1 MFRHLRLLRIGFA
14 LVFFLLTLF
23 LFLDFR
29 DFGVRAIAGE
39 VLYLQFV
46 PSMLKFLDNAAI
58 GAAGFI
64 LVLILTLMFGR
75 VYCSFVCPLGICQDL
90 VSRLARKRMAWP
102 AWPGKKR
109 IRYRFSSSR
118 PHYYL
123 WYGVLILTV
132 LFFLSGSG
140 LMLNLLDPF
149 SSFGR
154 MVSTLFRPLVLGAN
168 NLGAS
173 VLEQLG
179 NHFLYRVRLPVF
191 VPIATGVAL
200 ITLMG
205 VGWLS
210 ARHGRLYC
218 NTLCPVGALLGL
230 FSNVSMFRI
239 RIAPDAC
246 GSCRQCQGVCKAG
259 CIDLEEKTVDVRR
272 CVACFNCLAA
282 CPGQG
287 ITFRNHWRR
296 KARQHPAA
304 PGRRGFLLGL
314 AAAVMGLGS
323 SRVDAGP
330 VNPVNTISP
339 TESVDSA
346 GSADSADPAGPV
358 IQSKPTT
365 IPETRTGPISPPG
378 SVSVARFSSLCTACH
393 LCVSV
398 CPSRILVPA
407 FLDYGPSGMLQP
419 KMDFRSG
426 HCNYDCRDCLAVC
439 PTGAILPLSREEKQ
453 QAQVGVAKFIRENCV
468 VYTDNTNCGA
478 CSEHC
483 PTKAVDMV
491 HYLTLPDRDLLIP
504 KVTPDI
510 CVGCGG
516 CEYACPT
523 KPYKA
528 IYVDGN
534 PVHKTAEKPEE
545 KAVEPQ
551 IDTSEEFPF

>member
-1 MFRHLRLLRIGFA
+1 MRMRHLRRLRIWIA
-14 LVFFLLTLF
+14 LVFFVLILF

-29 DFGVRAIAGE
+29 DSGFRAMAGE

-46 PSMLKFLDNAAI
+46 PSLLQFLDNAAL
-58 GAAGFI
+58 GASGFI

-75 VYCSFVCPLGICQDL
+75 VYCSFVCPLGIFQDL
-90 VSRLARKRMAWP
+90 ISRLARKKIAN
-102 AWPGKKR
+102 PGKKKR
-109 IRYRFSSSR
+109 ISRFSGSR
-118 PHYYL
+118 PHYFL
-123 WYGVLILTV
+123 WYAVLILTV
-132 LFFLSGSG
+132 VLFLAGTG
-140 LMLNLLDPF
+140 LVLNLLDPF

-154 MVSTLFRPLVLGAN
+154 MVSHLFRPLVLGAN
-168 NLGAS
+168 NLGVAL
-173 VLEQLG
+173 LEQLG
-179 NHFLYRVRLPVF
+179 SHALYRVQWPVF
-191 VPIATGVAL
+191 VPAATGIAL
-200 ITLMG
+200 VTLMA

-230 FSNVSMFRI
+230 FSKISMFRI
-239 RIAPDAC
+239 RMAPDAC
-246 GSCRQCQGVCKAG
+246 DGCRRCQQVCKAG
-259 CIDLEEKTVDVRR
+259 CIDLKEKTVDVRR

-287 ITFRNHWRR
+287 LAIQNHWRGQT
-296 KARQHPAA
+296 RQNLAQ
-304 PGRRGFLLGL
+304 PGRRGFLIGL
-314 AAAVMGLGS
+314 AAAGMGLGS
-323 SRVDAGP
+323 SRVNAVQDNP
-330 VNPVNTISP
+330 ENSVNPLN
-339 TESVDSA
+339 
-346 GSADSADPAGPV
+346 SADLVDPA
-358 IQSKPTT
+358 IQTRLTT

-378 SVSVARFSSLCTACH
+378 SVSVARFSSLCTSCH

-407 FLDYGPSGMLQP
+407 FLDYGPSGILQP

-426 HCNYDCRDCLAVC
+426 HCNYDCTACLAVC
-439 PTGAILPLSREEKQ
+439 PTGAILPLSRENKQ
-453 QAQVGVAKFIRENCV
+453 QAQVGVARFIKENCV

-504 KVTPDI
+504 KVNPDI

-528 IYVDGN
+528 IYVGGN
-534 PVHKTAEKPEE
+534 PVHKTTEKPVE
-545 KAVEPQ
+545 KAVAPQ
-551 IDTSEEFPF
+551 IDTGKEFPF

>member
-1 MFRHLRLLRIGFA
+1 MRHLRRLRIWIA
-14 LVFFLLTLF
+14 LVFFVLTLF

-29 DFGVRAIAGE
+29 DFGVRAIAVE

-46 PSMLKFLDNAAI
+46 PSLIQFLDSATL

-64 LVLILTLMFGR
+64 LILMLTVVFGR
-75 VYCSFVCPLGICQDL
+75 VYCSFVCPLGIFQDL
-90 VSRLARKRMAWP
+90 ISRLARKRMTN
-102 AWPGKKR
+102 PGKKKR
-109 IRYRFSSSR
+109 ASRFSWSR
-118 PHYYL
+118 PHYFF
-123 WYGVLILTV
+123 WYAVLSLTV
-132 LFFLSGSG
+132 LLFFAGTG

-154 MVSTLFRPLVLGAN
+154 MVSHLFRPLVLGAN
-168 NLGAS
+168 NLG
-173 VLEQLG
+173 VPLLEQLG
-179 NHFLYRVRLPVF
+179 NHALYRVQWPVF
-191 VPIATGVAL
+191 VPVATGVAL
-200 ITLMG
+200 VTLMA

-210 ARHGRLYC
+210 ALHGRLYC

-230 FSNVSMFRI
+230 FSKISMFRI
-239 RIAPDAC
+239 RMAPDAC
-246 GSCRQCQGVCKAG
+246 DSCRRCQRVCKAG
-259 CIDLEEKTVDVRR
+259 CIDLKEKTVDVSR

-287 ITFRNHWRR
+287 LTIQNHWRR
-296 KARQHPAA
+296 QTRQNLPE
-304 PGRRGFLLGL
+304 PGRRGFLIGL
-314 AAAVMGLGS
+314 AAAGMGLGS

-330 VNPVNTISP
+330 VN
-339 TESVDSA
+339 
-346 GSADSADPAGPV
+346 SADSSDLVDPVNSADSV
-358 IQSKPTT
+358 VQTRPTP

-407 FLDYGPSGMLQP
+407 LLDYGLSGMLQP

-426 HCNYDCRDCLAVC
+426 HCNYDCKDCLEVC
-439 PTGAILPLSREEKQ
+439 PTGAILPLSRENKQ
-453 QAQVGVAKFIRENCV
+453 QAQVGVARFIKENCV

-491 HYLTLPDRDLLIP
+491 FYLNMPDRELLIP
-504 KVTPDI
+504 KVNPDI

-534 PVHKTAEKPEE
+534 PVHRKAEKPVE
-545 KAVEPQ
+545 KAVEQ
-551 IDTSEEFPF
+551 RIDTSEEFPF

>member
-1 MFRHLRLLRIGFA
+1 MKLRHLRLLRTGTA
-14 LVFFLLTLF
+14 LAFFVLTLL

-29 DFGVRAIAGE
+29 DSGFRAIAGE

-46 PSMLKFLDNAAI
+46 PSLLQFLDHAAV

-64 LVLILTLMFGR
+64 LVLILTLVFGR

-90 VSRLARKRMAWP
+90 ISLLARKRMSWP
-102 AWPGKKR
+102 AWPGKKQKPN
-109 IRYRFSSSR
+109 RFSYSR
-118 PHYYL
+118 PHYFL
-123 WYGVLILTV
+123 WYAILIVTAL
-132 LFFLSGSG
+132 LFLAGSG
-140 LMLNLLDPF
+140 LMLTLLDPF

-168 NLGAS
+168 NLGAF
-173 VLEQLG
+173 VLEQWG
-179 NHFLYRVRLPVF
+179 NHALYRVRLPVF
-191 VPIATGVAL
+191 VPVSAGIAL
-200 ITLMG
+200 ITLMI
-205 VGWLS
+205 VGWMS

-218 NTLCPVGALLGL
+218 NTLCPVGALLGIV
-230 FSNVSMFRI
+230 SRASMFRI
-239 RIAPDAC
+239 RMTPDAC
-246 GSCRQCQGVCKAG
+246 GSCRRCQKACKTG
-259 CIDLEEKTVDVRR
+259 CIDFEKQTLDVSR

-287 ITFRNHWRR
+287 ITLRNHWRR
-296 KARQHPAA
+296 QGGTKLPEQGDTKLSA

-314 AAAVMGLGS
+314 AAAGMGLGS
-323 SRVDAGP
+323 GRVDAGP
-330 VNPVNTISP
+330 VNPVNP
-339 TESVDSA
+339 ADLA
-346 GSADSADPAGPV
+346 GPSGPV
-358 IQSKPTT
+358 IPSRPTT

-378 SVSVARFSSLCTACH
+378 SGSVARFSSLCTACH

-398 CPSRILVPA
+398 CPSRILVPG
-407 FLDYGPSGMLQP
+407 FLDYGLSGMLQP

-426 HCNYDCRDCLAVC
+426 HCNYDCTACLEVC
-439 PTGAILPLSREEKQ
+439 PTGAILPLSREKKQ
-453 QAQVGVAKFIRENCV
+453 QAQVGAAQFIKENCV

-504 KVTPDI
+504 KVTPEI

-523 KPYKA
+523 RPYKA

-534 PVHKTAEKPEE
+534 PVHKTAEKPLE
-545 KAVEPQ
+545 KAVVPQ
-551 IDTSEEFPF
+551 TDTGGKFPF

>member
-1 MFRHLRLLRIGFA
+1 
-14 LVFFLLTLF
+14 VFFVLTLF

-29 DFGVRAIAGE
+29 DSGFRTIAGE
-39 VLYLQFV
+39 VLYVQFV
-46 PSMLKFLDNAAI
+46 PSLLQFLDSAAI
-58 GAAGFI
+58 GATGFI
-64 LVLILTLMFGR
+64 LVLGLALVFGR
-75 VYCSFVCPLGICQDL
+75 VYCSFVCPLGICQDM
-90 VSRLARKRMAWP
+90 VSRLARKRMAN
-102 AWPGKKR
+102 PGKKKGT
-109 IRYRFSSSR
+109 YRFSYSR
-118 PHYYL
+118 PHYFL
-123 WYGVLILTV
+123 WYTVLILTV
-132 LFFLSGSG
+132 LLFLAGSG
-140 LMLNLLDPF
+140 LVLNLLDPF

-168 NLGAS
+168 NLGAFA
-173 VLEQLG
+173 LEQWG

-191 VPIATGVAL
+191 VPVATGIAL
-200 ITLMG
+200 VTLMV

-230 FSNVSMFRI
+230 FSKISMFRI
-239 RIAPDAC
+239 RIAPEAC
-246 GSCRQCQGVCKAG
+246 DGCRRCQRVCKAG
-259 CIDLEEKTVDVRR
+259 CIDLKEKTVDVSR
-272 CVACFNCLAA
+272 CVGCFNCLAA

-287 ITFRNHWRR
+287 LTIQNHWQRP
-296 KARQHPAA
+296 ARQNPAE
-304 PGRRGFLLGL
+304 PGRRGFLIGL
-314 AAAVMGLGS
+314 AAACMGLGS
-323 SRVDAGP
+323 SRADTGPDNPVSPVSTANPADSTDP
-330 VNPVNTISP
+330 VNPV
-339 TESVDSA
+339 
-346 GSADSADPAGPV
+346 
-358 IQSKPTT
+358 IQTRPTT

-407 FLDYGPSGMLQP
+407 FLDYGFSGMLQP

-426 HCNYDCRDCLAVC
+426 HCNFDCTDCLEVC
-439 PTGAILPLSREEKQ
+439 PTGAILPLSRENKQ
-453 QAQVGVAKFIRENCV
+453 QAQVGVAKFIKENCV

-504 KVTPDI
+504 KVNPDI

-528 IYVDGN
+528 IYVEGN
-534 PVHKTAEKPEE
+534 PVHKIAEKPVE

-551 IDTSEEFPF
+551 DDTGDEFPF

>member
-1 MFRHLRLLRIGFA
+1 MRIRHLRPFRISIA

-29 DFGVRAIAGE
+29 DSVSRAIAGE
-39 VLYLQFV
+39 VLFLQFV
-46 PSMLKFLDNAAI
+46 PSLLKFLDTAAI
-58 GAAGFI
+58 GAGGFI
-64 LVLILTLMFGR
+64 LVLVITLLFGR
-75 VYCSFVCPLGICQDL
+75 VYCSFVCPLGIFQDL
-90 VSRLARKRMAWP
+90 ISRLARKRISG
-102 AWPGKKR
+102 PGKKKN
-109 IRYRFSSSR
+109 RYRFSYSR
-118 PHYYL
+118 PHYFL
-123 WYGVLILTV
+123 WYAVLILTV
-132 LFFLSGSG
+132 LLYLAGSG

-179 NHFLYRVRLPVF
+179 IHFLYRVQWPVF
-191 VPIATGVAL
+191 VPVSTGIALV
-200 ITLMG
+200 TLMV

-210 ARHGRLYC
+210 IRHGRLYC

-230 FSNVSMFRI
+230 FSKISMFRI

-246 GSCRQCQGVCKAG
+246 GSCRQCQRACKAG
-259 CIDLEEKTVDVRR
+259 CIDLKRETVDVSR

-287 ITFRNHWRR
+287 LAIRNHWRR
-296 KARQHPAA
+296 KVSHNPPA

-314 AAAVMGLGS
+314 AAAGMGLGS
-323 SRVDAGP
+323 SRVNAGP
-330 VNPVNTISP
+330 VKP
-339 TESVDSA
+339 VDST
-346 GSADSADPAGPV
+346 DPFGPG
-358 IQSKPTT
+358 IQTRPTT

-426 HCNYDCRDCLAVC
+426 HCNYDCTNCLEIC
-439 PTGAILPLSREEKQ
+439 PTGAIQPLSRKEKQ
-453 QAQVGVAKFIRENCV
+453 QAQVGVARFIKENCV

-483 PTKAVDMV
+483 PTKAVAMV

-504 KVTPDI
+504 EVKPDI

-534 PVHKTAEKPEE
+534 PVHKIAEKPVE
-545 KAVEPQ
+545 KAVEQ
-551 IDTSEEFPF
+551 RIDTSGEFPF

>member
-1 MFRHLRLLRIGFA
+1 MKIRHLRLLRIFFA

-29 DFGVRAIAGE
+29 DSGVRAIAGE

-46 PSMLKFLDNAAI
+46 PSLLQFLDNAAI

-64 LVLILTLMFGR
+64 LVLILTLVFGR
-75 VYCSFVCPLGICQDL
+75 VYCSFVCPLGIFQDM
-90 VSRLARKRMAWP
+90 VSRLARKRISR
-102 AWPGKKR
+102 PGKKQKR
-109 IRYRFSSSR
+109 TRFSYSR
-118 PHYYL
+118 PHYLL
-123 WYGVLILTV
+123 WYAVLILTV
-132 LFFLSGSG
+132 LVFLAGSG
-140 LMLNLLDPF
+140 VVLNLLDPF

-168 NLGAS
+168 NLGAF
-173 VLEQLG
+173 VLEQWG

-191 VPIATGVAL
+191 VPAATGIAL
-200 ITLMG
+200 VTLMV

-230 FSNVSMFRI
+230 FSKISMLRI
-239 RIAPDAC
+239 RMAPDAC
-246 GSCRQCQGVCKAG
+246 DGCRRCQQVCKAG
-259 CIDLEEKTVDVRR
+259 CIDLKEKMVDVSR
-272 CVACFNCLAA
+272 CVGCFNCLAA

-287 ITFRNHWRR
+287 LTIRNHWRR
-296 KARQHPAA
+296 PARQHLAE
-304 PGRRGFLLGL
+304 PGRRGFLIGL
-314 AAAVMGLGS
+314 AAAGMGLGS

-330 VNPVNTISP
+330 VNPADSSDPVDPVN
-339 TESVDSA
+339 
-346 GSADSADPAGPV
+346 SADSV
-358 IQSKPTT
+358 VQTRPTT

-378 SVSVARFSSLCTACH
+378 SVSVARFSSMCTACH

-398 CPSRILVPA
+398 CPSRILVPG
-407 FLDYGPSGMLQP
+407 FLDYGLSGILQP

-426 HCNYDCRDCLAVC
+426 HCNYDCKDCLEVC
-439 PTGAILPLSREEKQ
+439 PTGAILPLSRENKQ
-453 QAQVGVAKFIRENCV
+453 QAQVGVARFIKENCV

-504 KVTPDI
+504 KVNPDI

-534 PVHKTAEKPEE
+534 PVHKIAEKPVE
-545 KAVEPQ
+545 KKMEQ
-551 IDTSEEFPF
+551 RIDTSEEFPF

>member
-1 MFRHLRLLRIGFA
+1 MKIRHLRLLRIFFA

-29 DFGVRAIAGE
+29 DSGFRAIAGE

-46 PSMLKFLDNAAI
+46 PSLLQFLDTAAI

-75 VYCSFVCPLGICQDL
+75 VYCSFVCPLGIFQDM
-90 VSRLARKRMAWP
+90 VSRLARKRISR
-102 AWPGKKR
+102 PGKKQKTP
-109 IRYRFSSSR
+109 RFSYSR
-118 PHYYL
+118 PHYFL
-123 WYGVLILTV
+123 WYAVLILTV
-132 LFFLSGSG
+132 LVFLAGSG
-140 LMLNLLDPF
+140 LVLNLLDPF

-168 NLGAS
+168 NLGAL
-173 VLEQLG
+173 VLEQVG
-179 NHFLYRVRLPVF
+179 SHALYRVRWPVF
-191 VPIATGVAL
+191 VPAATGIAL
-200 ITLMG
+200 VTLLV

-230 FSNVSMFRI
+230 FSKISLFRI
-239 RIAPDAC
+239 RISPDAC
-246 GSCRQCQGVCKAG
+246 DSCRRCQRVCKAG
-259 CIDLEEKTVDVRR
+259 CIDLKEKTVDVHR

-287 ITFRNHWRR
+287 IAIQNHWRR
-296 KARQHPAA
+296 PTRQNLAK
-304 PGRRGFLLGL
+304 PGRRGFLIGL
-314 AAAVMGLGS
+314 AAAGMGLGS
-323 SRVDAGP
+323 SRVDAGL
-330 VNPVNTISP
+330 VNP
-339 TESVDSA
+339 
-346 GSADSADPAGPV
+346 ADSADPVDPV
-358 IQSKPTT
+358 DSAVQARPTT

-407 FLDYGPSGMLQP
+407 LLDYGLSGMLQP

-426 HCNYDCRDCLAVC
+426 HCNYDCKDCLEVC
-439 PTGAILPLSREEKQ
+439 PTGAILPLSRENKQ
-453 QAQVGVAKFIRENCV
+453 QAQVGVARFIKENCV

-504 KVTPDI
+504 KVNPDI

-534 PVHKTAEKPEE
+534 PVHRKAKKPVE
-545 KAVEPQ
+545 KAVEQ
-551 IDTSEEFPF
+551 RIDTSEEFPF

>member
-1 MFRHLRLLRIGFA
+1 MTLRHLKPFRTGIA
-14 LVFFLLTLF
+14 LVFFLLTVF

-29 DFGVRAIAGE
+29 DSGSRAIAGE
-39 VLYLQFV
+39 VLFLQFV
-46 PSMLKFLDNAAI
+46 PSLLKFLNNAAI

-64 LVLILTLMFGR
+64 LVLLLTLLFGR
-75 VYCSFVCPLGICQDL
+75 VYCSTVCPLGTFQDL
-90 VSRLARKRMAWP
+90 ISRAARKRIANP
-102 AWPGKKR
+102 REKKD
-109 IRYRFSSSR
+109 RYRFSYSR
-118 PHYYL
+118 PHYFL

-132 LFFLSGSG
+132 LLFLAGTG
-140 LMLNLLDPF
+140 LVLNLLDPF

-154 MVSTLFRPLVLGAN
+154 MVSHLFRPFVLAAN
-168 NLGAS
+168 NLG
-173 VLEQLG
+173 VPLLEQLG
-179 NHFLYRVRLPVF
+179 NHALYRVQWPVF
-191 VPIATGVAL
+191 VPVATGVAL
-200 ITLMG
+200 VTLIA

-230 FSNVSMFRI
+230 FSKISMLRI

-246 GSCRQCQGVCKAG
+246 ASCRQCQWVCKAG
-259 CIDLEEKTVDVRR
+259 CIDLKEKTVDVSR

-282 CPGQG
+282 CPGKGLTIQ
-287 ITFRNHWRR
+287 NHWRR
-296 KARQHPAA
+296 QTRQNLVK
-304 PGRRGFLLGL
+304 PGRRGFLIGL
-314 AAAVMGLGS
+314 AAAGMGLGS

-330 VNPVNTISP
+330 VN
-339 TESVDSA
+339 
-346 GSADSADPAGPV
+346 SADSADPVDPV
-358 IQSKPTT
+358 DPVDPAIQARPTT

-426 HCNYDCRDCLAVC
+426 HCNYDCKDCLEIC
-439 PTGAILPLSREEKQ
+439 PTGAILPFSKKEKQ
-453 QAQVGVAKFIRENCV
+453 QIQIGVARFIKENCV

-504 KVTPDI
+504 KVNPDI

-534 PVHKTAEKPEE
+534 PVHKIAEKPVE
-545 KAVEPQ
+545 KAVEQ
-551 IDTSEEFPF
+551 RIDTSEKFPF